1 MRQLLMRRSLVSER
15 DGDSPSRSNRSPS
28 SNRFDVNDRT
38 SLCDRHLAQIETLFA
53 TMRDLNGRNGLNCFA
68 IESRIGRNYL
78 SEAAS
83 CGRSLPSSRRE
94 EPSSLESRIAF
105 ATPSHIRVP
114 TMMISRLTRTLI
126 ASICLT
132 VFLSGCCV
140 TSMKLRKHSSC
151 PCESQSGSGLAPIQQ
166 GIPAEY
172 EPLPSPAPLP
182 PSPSPS
188 SASKTRDFGTKTVAM
203 FRSAGCKVVSSFD
216 QLN

>member
-1 MRQLLMRRSLVSER
+1 MSQRNR
-15 DGDSPSRSNRSPS
+15 DDDPSSRSNRSPS
-28 SNRFDVNDRT
+28 SNQFDANDLANR
-38 SLCDRHLAQIETLFA
+38 CDQHLAQIETFFA

-78 SEAAS
+78 SEALS
-83 CGRSLPSSRRE
+83 SGRSLPSSRGE
-94 EPSSLESRIAF
+94 EPSSLESRIVF
-105 ATPSHIRVP
+105 ATPSHIRVT

-126 ASICLT
+126 ASVCLA

-140 TSMKLRKHSSC
+140 TSMKFRKHSSC

-166 GIPAEY
+166 GIAAEY
-172 EPLPSPAPLP
+172 EPLPPPTPLP

-203 FRSAGCKVVSSFD
+203 FRSAGGKVVSSFD